1 MSFINISKNKK
12 TLIIGN
18 ILGFILTV
26 VMNFLAIGLPLN
38 GKTTQELSDQYPNLF
53 VPAGYV
59 FAIWSVIYTL
69 LLIFTIYQILP
80 RNRESPIFEEISW
93 WFVFSS
99 LANSIWIVFWHY
111 EQVLLSLLIMFALL
125 ISLIIIYIHLD
136 IGRKS
141 VSRDVKLAV
150 HVPFSVYLGWITV
163 ATVANITAFLVSVN
177 WDGFGI
183 DEGIWT
189 AIVLLVAT
197 LITIII
203 LIQRKDVAYGLVPVW
218 AFFGIFTKQL
228 ESRSDVSL
236 VAAVCAIL
244 IATIIVTTVL
254 RDRMR

>member
-1 MSFINISKNKK
+1 MNFINKNKNI
-12 TLIIGN
+12 LIVGN

-26 VMNFLAIGLPLN
+26 VMNFLAVGLPLN

-69 LLIFTIYQILP
+69 LLIFTIYQTLP
-80 RNRESPIFEEISW
+80 RNRESPIFEEIAW
-93 WFVFSS
+93 WFIISS

-111 EQVLLSLLIMFALL
+111 EQLLLSLLIMFTLL
-125 ISLIIIYIHLD
+125 ISLIIIYTRLD

-141 VSRDVKLAV
+141 ISRDVKLAV

-163 ATVANITAFLVSVN
+163 ATVANVTAFLVSVN

-183 DEGIWT
+183 NEGIWT

-197 LITIII
+197 IIAVII

-218 AFFGIFTKQL
+218 AFFGIVMKQL
-228 ESRSDVSL
+228 ESRQDVSL

-244 IATIIVTTVL
+244 IAVTIVGTVL